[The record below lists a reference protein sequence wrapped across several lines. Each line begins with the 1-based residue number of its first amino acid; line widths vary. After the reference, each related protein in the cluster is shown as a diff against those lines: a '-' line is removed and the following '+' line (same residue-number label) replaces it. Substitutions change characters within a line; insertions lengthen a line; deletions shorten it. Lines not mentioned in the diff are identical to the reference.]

1 MESFVNMSYGVDK
14 SKWNYQKAFFWILTI
29 SWVSGLTFFVF
40 NNFIT
45 VPGEFGDTK
54 HPFQYPIL
62 KIHGGSSFVIMVAF
76 GYFMAAHV
84 RKSWYARDPK
94 PIMGI
99 ILLAMPIV
107 SMITAYALYYIVS
120 DVTRA
125 VVIYIHLL
133 VGFFLPFVLVIHI
146 IQMTKEKKLNK
157 LKRQERRAAR
167 IENAGSLQENFAS

>member
-1 MESFVNMSYGVDK
+1 MSYGVNK
-14 SKWNYQKAFFWILTI
+14 NKWNYQKTFFWILAL

-54 HPFQYPIL
+54 HHLQYPLL
-62 KIHGGSSFVIMVAF
+62 KFHGGSSFLIMVSF

-94 PIMGI
+94 PIMGVVM
-99 ILLAMPIV
+99 LVMPMI

-120 DVTRA
+120 DFARV
-125 VVIYIHLL
+125 VVIYIHLV

-146 IQMTKEKKLNK
+146 MQMTKDKRVNK
-157 LKRQERRAAR
+157 LKRKQRRAAR
-167 IENAGSLQENFAS
+167 IQSITGNLQDNLAS

>member
-1 MESFVNMSYGVDK
+1 MSYGVNK
-14 SKWNYQKAFFWILTI
+14 KKWNYQKAFFWILAL

-45 VPGEFGDTK
+45 IPGEFGDTK

-62 KIHGGSSFVIMVAF
+62 KFHGGASFLIMVAF

-99 ILLAMPIV
+99 VLLAMPII

-120 DVTRA
+120 DFTRA
-125 VVIYIHLL
+125 VVIYIHL
-133 VGFFLPFVLVIHI
+133 VIGFFLPFVLVIHI
-146 IQMTKEKKLNK
+146 IQMTKEKNLNK
-157 LKRQERRAAR
+157 LKRQQRRVAR
-167 IENAGSLQENFAS
+167 VKNSTGGLQENFAS